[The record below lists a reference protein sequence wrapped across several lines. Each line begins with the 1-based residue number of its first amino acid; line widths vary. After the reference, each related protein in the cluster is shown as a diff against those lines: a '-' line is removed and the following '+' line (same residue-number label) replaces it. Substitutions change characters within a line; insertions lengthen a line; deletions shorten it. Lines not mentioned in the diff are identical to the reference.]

1 MLAAKTLASLRI
13 LLSASFRV
21 KRFKGKYGSMQE
33 VSVLI
38 TSASTEDSGES
49 ALTRRLARAFAARIH
64 KIWMWMKA
72 QTKIKIS
79 CYPRHVS
86 MGVYRGSCA
95 YTISTIIS
103 SAGPIL

>member
-38 TSASTEDSGES
+38 TSASTEDSGADSPERS
-49 ALTRRLARAFAARIH
+49 LL
-64 KIWMWMKA
+64 
-72 QTKIKIS
+72 
-79 CYPRHVS
+79 
-86 MGVYRGSCA
+86 A
-95 YTISTIIS
+95 YTQY
-103 SAGPIL
+103 GCG